1 MASSYFLSR
10 SVSSAETRGGA
21 IRAAPVSADIPEIAA
36 SPYFI
41 LTPLRFPR
49 AARCA
54 IGKGRGASLTRSV
67 PLGSYTTRACD
78 EQRAEAP

>member
-36 SPYFI
+36 SPYL

>member
-21 IRAAPVSADIPEIAA
+21 IRAAPVSADIPAR
-36 SPYFI
+36 PYL

>member
-21 IRAAPVSADIPEIAA
+21 IRAAPVSATSA
-36 SPYFI
+36 SPY

>member
-21 IRAAPVSADIPEIAA
+21 IRAAPVSADIPA
-36 SPYFI
+36 SPD

>member
-21 IRAAPVSADIPEIAA
+21 IRAAPVSADIPEIA
-36 SPYFI
+36 YL